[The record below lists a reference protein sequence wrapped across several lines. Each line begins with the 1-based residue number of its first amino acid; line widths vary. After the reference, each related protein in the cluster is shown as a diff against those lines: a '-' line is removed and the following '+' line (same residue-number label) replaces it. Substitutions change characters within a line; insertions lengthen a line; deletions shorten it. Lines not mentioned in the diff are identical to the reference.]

1 MNKQKVLKTVQIIL
15 EAAAAIAAV
24 WLITSCTMSMSI
36 AKNNN
41 NATQS
46 TEQTTRVDST
56 SVLLTP
62 KN

>member
-1 MNKQKVLKTVQIIL
+1 MDKQKLLKTVQIIL

>member
-1 MNKQKVLKTVQIIL
+1 MDKQKVLKTVQIIL

-56 SVLLTP
+56 TVLLTP

>member
-1 MNKQKVLKTVQIIL
+1 MQIIL

>member
-24 WLITSCTMSMSI
+24 WLVVSCTMSMSI

-41 NATQS
+41 NATQT

>member
-1 MNKQKVLKTVQIIL
+1 MDKQKVLKTVQIIL

-56 SVLLTP
+56 SVLLIP

>member
-1 MNKQKVLKTVQIIL
+1 MEKQKLLKTVQIIL

>member
-1 MNKQKVLKTVQIIL
+1 MEKQKVLKTVQIIL

>member
-1 MNKQKVLKTVQIIL
+1 
-15 EAAAAIAAV
+15 
-24 WLITSCTMSMSI
+24 MSMSI

>member
-1 MNKQKVLKTVQIIL
+1 MEKQKLLKTVQIIL

-41 NATQS
+41 NASQT

>member
-1 MNKQKVLKTVQIIL
+1 MDKQKVLKTVQIIL

>member
-1 MNKQKVLKTVQIIL
+1 MNKQKLLKTVQIIL

>member
-1 MNKQKVLKTVQIIL
+1 MNKQKLLKTVQIVL

>member
-1 MNKQKVLKTVQIIL
+1 MDKQKLLKTVQIIL

-56 SVLLTP
+56 SVLLIP

>member
-1 MNKQKVLKTVQIIL
+1 MEKQKVLKTVQIIL

-36 AKNNN
+36 SKNNSN
-41 NATQS
+41 STQS
-46 TEQTTRVDST
+46 TEQTSHVDST

>member
-46 TEQTTRVDST
+46 TEQATRVDST